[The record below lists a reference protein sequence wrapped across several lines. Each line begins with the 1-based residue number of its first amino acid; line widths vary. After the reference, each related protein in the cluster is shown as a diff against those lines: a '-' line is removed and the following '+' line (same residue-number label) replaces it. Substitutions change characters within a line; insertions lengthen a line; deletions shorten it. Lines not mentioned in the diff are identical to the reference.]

1 MFITFHMLSMHH
13 LSCVVTESEEVVVD
27 QAPEEV
33 HPPVEVRFD
42 ICGSSEELDYL
53 ANAGKPG
60 A

>member
-1 MFITFHMLSMHH
+1 MLSMHH
-13 LSCVVTESEEVVVD
+13 LSCVVTESLEVVVD

-33 HPPVEVRFD
+33 HPPVEVGFD

-53 ANAGKPG
+53 ANVGKPG

>member
-1 MFITFHMLSMHH
+1 MLSMHH
-13 LSCVVTESEEVVVD
+13 LSCVVTESEEVIVD

-33 HPPVEVRFD
+33 HPLVEVGFN

-53 ANAGKPG
+53 DNAGKPK